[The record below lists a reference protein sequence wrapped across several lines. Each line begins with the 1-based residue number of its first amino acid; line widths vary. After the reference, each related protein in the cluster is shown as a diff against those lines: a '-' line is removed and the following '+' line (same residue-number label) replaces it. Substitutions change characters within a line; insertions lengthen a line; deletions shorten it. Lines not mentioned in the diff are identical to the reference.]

1 MEAIIELW
9 KLISAPIMGA
19 FAWWNIMLH
28 SGMEKNKSDLAEHRL
43 HIAEHYAKKI
53 DIDKIYEK
61 IEKVEDG
68 VNDIKNLLIK
78 GKK

>member
-1 MEAIIELW
+1 
-9 KLISAPIMGA
+9 MGA

-28 SGMEKNKSDLAEHRL
+28 SGMEKNKTDLAEHKL
-43 HIAEHYAKKI
+43 HIAENYAKKI

-68 VNDIKNLLIK
+68 VNDIKKMLMK